1 MSGCPYCPADREPQA
16 VFVTF
21 AGYHG
26 FCDRHRVFWALAD
39 DAPSSIRRV
48 DRPSGYRDLDRES
61 ALRIARAE

>member
-1 MSGCPYCPADREPQA
+1 MNCPDCPPDREPRA
-16 VFVTF
+16 VFVTN

-26 FCDRHRVFWALAD
+26 LCDRHRTYWELAD

-48 DRPSGYRDLDRES
+48 DRPSGYRDLDREI